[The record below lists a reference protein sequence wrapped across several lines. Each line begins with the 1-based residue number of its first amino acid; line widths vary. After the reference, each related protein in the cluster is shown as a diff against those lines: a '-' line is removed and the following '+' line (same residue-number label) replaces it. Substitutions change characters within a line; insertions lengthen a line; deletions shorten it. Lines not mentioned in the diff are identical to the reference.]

1 MLSKPVDRFAEM
13 DFTLEGA
20 MQYDNGDEEPEYPD
34 YGGGDGGSSAL
45 SRSEAIKIQKKR
57 IASLELDVQES
68 EINISKLEKKANR
81 KLITSKLDGIVATVG
96 DAATGTNSE
105 SDAFLAVK
113 SKDGYYVQGTI
124 SELMLDQ
131 FQEGTMLNCSSYGEY
146 GYAMF
151 EAEVV
156 QVSDYAVDGDSSYF
170 YYGDG
175 NPNVSSYTF
184 TAKITDDTV
193 QVSAGDWWISRWR
206 MMLHSRQMELCF
218 PRPMSAQRMG

>member
-1 MLSKPVDRFAEM
+1 M
-13 DFTLEGA
+13 
-20 MQYDNGDEEPEYPD
+20 
-34 YGGGDGGSSAL
+34 
-45 SRSEAIKIQKKR
+45 
-57 IASLELDVQES
+57 
-68 EINISKLEKKANR
+68 
-81 KLITSKLDGIVATVG
+81 ATVG
-96 DAATGTNSE
+96 DAATRTNSE

-170 YYGDG
+170 YYGDWQ
-175 NPNVSSYTF
+175 P
-184 TAKITDDTV
+184 
-193 QVSAGDWWISRWR
+193 Q
-206 MMLHSRQMELCF
+206 CF
-218 PRPMSAQRMG
+218 FLYFYSEDHR